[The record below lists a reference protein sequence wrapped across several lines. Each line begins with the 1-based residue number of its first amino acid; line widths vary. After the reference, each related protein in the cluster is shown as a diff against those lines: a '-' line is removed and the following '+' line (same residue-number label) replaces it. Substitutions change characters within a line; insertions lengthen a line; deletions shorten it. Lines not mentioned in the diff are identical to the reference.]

1 MFYKIIHGFGV
12 EDYIQ
17 IEASEL
23 QKAYYCFLMKKDAVF
38 SGGAIKGTQILE
50 IKPDYHRAMNWNIGY
65 KLGVDDYEEL
75 KRKGIDRKMTHFM
88 LGEKEKVQYLIET
101 NQPEL
106 LGKDFE
112 LPKLENKIS
121 DEVKALGD
129 SKRIS

>member
-50 IKPDYHRAMNWNIGY
+50 IKPDFHRIMKWNRGY
-65 KLGVDDYEEL
+65 KLQADDYEEL
-75 KRKGIDRKMTHFM
+75 SSKGIDRKAQHFM
-88 LGEKEKVQYLIET
+88 IEQKEKAQYLIET
-101 NQPEL
+101 NQPQL
-106 LGKDFE
+106 LGTDFE
-112 LPKLENKIS
+112 VPKLENKIS
-121 DEVKALGD
+121 EEVKALGD